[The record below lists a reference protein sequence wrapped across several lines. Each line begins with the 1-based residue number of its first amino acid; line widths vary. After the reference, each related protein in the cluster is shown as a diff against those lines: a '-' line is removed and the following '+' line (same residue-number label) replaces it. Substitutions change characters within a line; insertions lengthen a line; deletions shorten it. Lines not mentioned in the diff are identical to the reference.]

1 MKKVRENVF
10 ETNSSST
17 HSLTIGRTKGKDYTQ
32 PGKFLKIRWFD
43 EEETLTT
50 LEEKVSYLVSHIASW
65 YKWNAPS
72 YEDLIEEIKENYD
85 FKRIERYVKEK
96 YDKEIVFPEKYN
108 GDLEDIVEINHQL
121 QSWNHQINEV
131 LDDLISWDRD
141 LLDEVLQDG
150 KDITFGRD

>member
-131 LDDLISWDRD
+131 LDDLINWDRD

>member
-17 HSLTIGRTKGKDYTQ
+17 HSLTVGRTKGNNYTQ
-32 PGKFLKIRWFD
+32 PGKFLKIRWFN

-72 YEDLIEEIKENYD
+72 YEALIEEIKDNWD
-85 FKRIERYVKEK
+85 FKRIERFIKEN
-96 YDKEIVFPEKYN
+96 YNKEIVFPEKYD
-108 GDLEDIVEINHQL
+108 GALEDIVEINHQL
-121 QSWNHQINEV
+121 QSWNHRLDEV
-131 LDDLISWDRD
+131 LEELVDYERD
-141 LLDEVLQDG
+141 YLAEVLQDG
-150 KDITFGRD
+150 QDIQFGRD

>member
-17 HSLTIGRTKGKDYTQ
+17 HSLTVGRTKGNNYTQ

-72 YEDLIEEIKENYD
+72 YEALIEEIKDNWD
-85 FKRIERYVKEK
+85 FKRIERFIKEN
-96 YDKEIVFPEKYN
+96 YNKEIVFPEKYD
-108 GDLEDIVEINHQL
+108 GALEDIVEINHQL
-121 QSWNHQINEV
+121 QSWNHRLDEV
-131 LDDLISWDRD
+131 LEELVDYERD
-141 LLDEVLQDG
+141 YLAEVLQDG
-150 KDITFGRD
+150 QDLEFGRD

>member
-17 HSLTIGRTKGKDYTQ
+17 HSLTVGRTKGNDYTQ

-72 YEDLIEEIKENYD
+72 YEALIEEIKDNWD
-85 FKRIERYVKEK
+85 FKRIERFIKEN
-96 YDKEIVFPEKYN
+96 YNKEIVFPEKYD
-108 GDLEDIVEINHQL
+108 GALEDIVEINHQL
-121 QSWNHQINEV
+121 QSWNHRLDEV
-131 LDDLISWDRD
+131 LEELVDYERD
-141 LLDEVLQDG
+141 YLAEVLQDG
-150 KDITFGRD
+150 QNIEFGRD

>member
-17 HSLTIGRTKGKDYTQ
+17 HSLTVGRTKGNNYTQ

-72 YEDLIEEIKENYD
+72 YEALIEEIKDNWD
-85 FKRIERYVKEK
+85 FKRIERFIKEN
-96 YDKEIVFPEKYN
+96 YNKEIVFPEKYD
-108 GDLEDIVEINHQL
+108 GALEDIVEINHQL
-121 QSWNHQINEV
+121 QSWNHRLDEV
-131 LDDLISWDRD
+131 LEELVDYERD
-141 LLDEVLQDG
+141 YLAEVLQDG
-150 KDITFGRD
+150 QDIEFGRD

>member
-17 HSLTIGRTKGKDYTQ
+17 HSLTIGRAKGKDYTQ